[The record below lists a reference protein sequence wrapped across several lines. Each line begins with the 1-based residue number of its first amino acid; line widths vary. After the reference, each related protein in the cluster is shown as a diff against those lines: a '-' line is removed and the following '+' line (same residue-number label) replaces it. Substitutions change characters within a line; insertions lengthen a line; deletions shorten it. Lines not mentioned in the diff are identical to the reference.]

1 MTMTLDD
8 LYAQMLGAVPPEEA
22 ALVEGAPPMAPPVGA
37 PWSGMAFPEF
47 ALGGGMPGGQP
58 PESAQ
63 VDPMLGVNPNYGA
76 QTTAPAMY
84 GYSPQPR
91 PMLPPQIAE
100 PDPAADLYGPFR
112 DVWQGMQGQA
122 EQDPLAALM
131 QPPPRE
137 AGPQTPWGPAGE
149 RTLPP
154 ASPFEGPPFGQPD
167 AFVAQPGQGGERVL
181 HGRGY
186 GRVLDRVN
194 WLRGLRAQRG
204 Y

>member
-1 MTMTLDD
+1 MTLTLDD
-8 LYAQMLGAVPPEEA
+8 LYSQLLGAAPPDEA
-22 ALVEGAPPMAPPVGA
+22 ALVEGVPPMMGQPPVGA

-47 ALGGGMPGGQP
+47 ALGGGMPGAQA

-63 VDPMLGVNPNYGA
+63 VDPMLGVNPSYGA

-84 GYSPQPR
+84 GYQPQPR
-91 PMLPPQIAE
+91 PALPPRIA
-100 PDPAADLYGPFR
+100 DPAAELYGPFR

-131 QPPPRE
+131 TPPPQE
-137 AGPQTPWGPAGE
+137 PQLGMGAPRTPG
-149 RTLPP
+149 LPWDDRDP
-154 ASPFEGPPFGQPD
+154 
-167 AFVAQPGQGGERVL
+167 FVAQPGTGGERVL
-181 HGRGY
+181 RGRGY

-194 WLRGLRAQRG
+194 WLRGLRSAKG